1 MANVIYHSKLRIE
14 KTSEAFSGTEQIF
27 SSKDSETIARK
38 FWDIGSI
45 EIYESF
51 NVVYLNKAN
60 KPIAWAEIGVGGTD
74 GVVVDKKI
82 VFAHAI
88 LANASAMIVFHN
100 HPSGNLKP
108 SEADNRLTRDLKQ
121 SGDIIGIKVLDH
133 LILTANSYYSFA
145 DEGMI

>member
-1 MANVIYHSKLRIE
+1 M
-14 KTSEAFSGTEQIF
+14 SECFSETEQIL

-51 NVVYLNKAN
+51 NVVYLNRAN
-60 KPIAWAEIGVGGTD
+60 KPIAWAEIGMGGTD

-88 LANASAMIVFHN
+88 LANASSMILFHN
-100 HPSGNLKP
+100 HPSGNVKP
-108 SEADNRLTRDLKQ
+108 SETDIKLTRELKQ
-121 SGDIIGIKVLDH
+121 TGDIIGVKVLDH
-133 LILTANSYYSFA
+133 LILTSNSYFSFA
-145 DEGMI
+145 DECMI